1 MSWNLHEIR
10 RKTQKSYFALK
21 KNERVGK
28 KVKSSYIYLGPAREA
43 MKIFADLQI
52 KPLIDEK
59 EISYSGEIILGNIAD
74 SINFSEIMEKH
85 TGDKRIAD
93 VLKNLVILRT
103 LFSDSK
109 RKLVKTRLPH
119 SILKDTTDLQYL
131 EEVYRFMDR
140 IHDNLGDIMYDVAKK
155 AVQKHSLDLEYL
167 IIDATRIKVWKDKQT
182 GMIRFGYC
190 SKNDRKN
197 LPQINLILGVNN
209 QQIPFFANM
218 YPGNTPDVKMFD
230 DFIHRI
236 NTNYR
241 ELTRKVK
248 EKFMVFDQGNVNKG
262 NIEHLRDLKQQ
273 GIYFITMV
281 KTNSAARFIKKVDK
295 STMPV
300 IYSKDKSG
308 NVKTEIYGEL
318 IENKVYGKKSRVL
331 VCYNP
336 DLMEQKCDN
345 LDRKVDMVKKIVEE
359 GGILEEVNGMIS
371 KYNLKRALKPVEN
384 EGRLELN
391 INNDDLDTR
400 KKRYGFFVLFT
411 EHLEMSAEKM
421 IGIYK
426 SRDLVEGGFRVL
438 KSEMEVNPVFHSK
451 DIRIETHVILVVL
464 GYFLLS
470 LLRTI
475 LNERGVKYSFKKL
488 KETILSGNAVEG
500 FYEHEQLKNKL
511 HLWRPI
517 KPGKEL
523 EEVFR
528 ALKIKR
534 PQFDVKECIPTD
546 IEVC

>member
-1 MSWNLHEIR
+1 MSWNLHEIK

-21 KNERVGK
+21 KNVRVGK
-28 KVKSSYIYLGPAREA
+28 KVKSSYIYLGPASEA
-43 MKIFADLQI
+43 MKIVTDLQI
-52 KPLIDEK
+52 KSLIDEK
-59 EISYSGEIILGNIAD
+59 EISYSGEIILENIAD
-74 SINFSEIMEKH
+74 SVNFSEVMEKY
-85 TGDKRIAD
+85 TGDKRVAD
-93 VLKNLVILRT
+93 VLKNIVILRT

-119 SILKDTTDLQYL
+119 SILKDSTDLKYL

-140 IHDNLGDIMYDVAKK
+140 IHDHLGDVMFDIAKK
-155 AVQKHSLDLEYL
+155 AIQKHSLDLEYL

-218 YPGNTPDVKMFD
+218 YPGNTQDVKMFD
-230 DFIHRI
+230 DFIRRI
-236 NTNYR
+236 NTNYQ
-241 ELTRKVK
+241 ELTQRVK

-262 NIEHLRDLKQQ
+262 NIEYLRDFKQQ
-273 GIYFITMV
+273 GIFFISMV
-281 KTNSAARFIKKVDK
+281 KTNSTARFIKKVDK

-300 IYSKDKSG
+300 IYSKDKSE

-318 IENKVYGKKSRVL
+318 IEDKVYEKKSRVL

-345 LDRKVDMVKKIVEE
+345 LDRKVEMVKQIVEN
-359 GGILEEVNGMIS
+359 GSSLEEVNELIS
-371 KYNLKRALKPVEN
+371 KYNLKRALKPIEN
-384 EGRLELN
+384 NERLELN
-391 INNDDLDTR
+391 INNDELDTR

-411 EHLEMSAEKM
+411 EHPEMSAEKM
-421 IGIYK
+421 IVIYK

-451 DIRIETHVILVVL
+451 DIRIESHVILVVL

-470 LLRTI
+470 LLRAI
-475 LNERGVKYSFKKL
+475 LNDRGVKFSFKKL

-500 FYEHEQLKNKL
+500 YYEHEQLKNRL
-511 HLWRPI
+511 YLWRPI
-517 KPGKEL
+517 KLGEEL
-523 EEVFR
+523 EEVFKV
-528 ALKIKR
+528 LKIKS

-546 IEVC
+546 IEVF